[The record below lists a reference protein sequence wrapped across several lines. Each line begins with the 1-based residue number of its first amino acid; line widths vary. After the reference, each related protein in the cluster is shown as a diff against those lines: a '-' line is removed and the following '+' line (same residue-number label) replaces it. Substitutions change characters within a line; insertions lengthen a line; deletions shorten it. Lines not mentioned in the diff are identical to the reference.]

1 MNIVRKDLDQN
12 NAILTLQIVK
22 ADYAEKVAKSLRE
35 YSKKANIPGFRQGK
49 IPAGLLQKMFG
60 RAVIAEEINK
70 IVSDE
75 MYNFIQDNKLNMLGE
90 PIPNETEQKVIDFH
104 TDEDFEFVFDIGL
117 APQFE
122 VELSTKDKI
131 DFYSIAVSDEMVEN
145 QVKSYTS
152 RYGKYIQEEIAEAKD
167 MLKGELLELEDG
179 KIKESG
185 IAISDA
191 VLTPSVMADET
202 IKAQFIG
209 AAKGAVIVFNPSKA
223 FENETEISTLL
234 KISKEEAK
242 EVSSDFQFTI
252 QGITRYHESEIDQEF
267 FDKMYEPGTVTTEEE
282 FRSRIKAN
290 IEENLISDSDY
301 KFGLDVK
308 KALIEKYNN
317 LTFPDAFLK
326 RWVLS
331 TNKNLTKETLDEDFP
346 KMIADLKWQLI
357 KDKIVKKFEIKVE
370 NEDVEN
376 YAKKITKAQFA
387 QYGMVGMDDE
397 LISNYAKDM
406 LKKEETLR
414 GIAERVADNKVY
426 NSVKQ
431 VVSINTKSI
440 TIEEFNK
447 FFEK

>member
-191 VLTPSVMADET
+191 VLTPSVMADEA